1 MVTLKWG
8 AATHTGLVR
17 SENEDSYVVDEPVFA
32 VADGMGG
39 HLAGEVASQMAV
51 ATLRRRADDRSLPD
65 VDSIIDA
72 VRSANL
78 EINDAA
84 ASSADQRGMGT
95 TLTALAVVGSDGN
108 EQLALV
114 NVGDS
119 RAYVLRNDRFVQL
132 SVDHSYVQELIAS
145 GQLAAAEARFHPHR
159 NIVTRALGIDRS
171 VQIDAWTLT
180 LVTGDRFLLCSDGLV
195 DEVVDETI
203 ADLLR
208 SIDDPQQVADQL
220 VATANR
226 HGGRDNTTVVVVD
239 VVAGGSSPDTALD
252 VALEPHWADGEGE
265 VGQWSDQT
273 PTGEL
278 FAPPRVTDDVP
289 ISDITGP
296 LRRPAAETT
305 GSTAA
310 EKTGAAATTGPSA
323 AGSTAATGASAT
335 VTAAEPRTVV
345 AAAET
350 TVIRDT
356 PDVGAE
362 PATRRRRLT
371 VPMIIFVTAVLAVFV
386 VAFAVTAAYARS
398 GYFLGFDDDA
408 VVVFKGQ
415 PGGVLWFD
423 PTIEAIVPR
432 TRDEIPANGVDVIE
446 RHPTFDSLDAAVA
459 YVDRVAPTS
468 TTIDPATSTT
478 APTAASAPTT
488 TVTTGAGQGT
498 TGP

>member
-95 TLTALAVVGSDGN
+95 TLTALAVVGSDGS

-239 VVAGGSSPDTALD
+239 VVAGGSSPDTALGVD
-252 VALEPHWADGEGE
+252 LEPHWADGEAEVGRWSDETPTTGE
-265 VGQWSDQT
+265 VPGT
-273 PTGEL
+273 PTPTEVV
-278 FAPPRVTDDVP
+278 AV
-289 ISDITGP
+289 IDITGAM
-296 LRRPAAETT
+296 RRPARAD
-305 GSTAA
+305 GTAP
-310 EKTGAAATTGPSA
+310 GAAAGAVGATSATGEPPA
-323 AGSTAATGASAT
+323 AAAATT
-335 VTAAEPRTVV
+335 VTAAEPRTV
-345 AAAET
+345 ATAPPT
-350 TVIRDT
+350 TVIPDT
-356 PDVGAE
+356 SGLDAE
-362 PATRRRRLT
+362 PVARRRRLT

-386 VAFAVTAAYARS
+386 VAFTVTAAYARS
-398 GYFLGFDDDA
+398 GYFLGFDGDN

-498 TGP
+498 AGP

>member
-17 SENEDSYVVDEPVFA
+17 PENEDSYVVDEPVFA

-51 ATLRRRADDRSLPD
+51 ATLRRRADDRTLGH
-65 VDSIIDA
+65 VDAIIDA

-95 TLTALAVVGSDGN
+95 TLTALAVVGSDDA
-108 EQLALV
+108 EHLALV

-119 RAYVLRNDRFVQL
+119 RAYVMRNGRFVQL

-145 GQLAAAEARFHPHR
+145 GQLAADEARFHPHR
-159 NIVTRALGIDRS
+159 NIVTRALGIDRR
-171 VQIDAWTLT
+171 VEIDAWTLT
-180 LVTGDRFLLCSDGLV
+180 LVNGDRFLLCSDGLV

-226 HGGRDNTTVVVVD
+226 HGGRDNTTVIVVD

-265 VGQWSDQT
+265 VGRWSDET
-273 PTGEL
+273 PATGGLLEP
-278 FAPPRVTDDVP
+278 AATEEVPVSDV
-289 ISDITGP
+289 TGP
-296 LRRPAAETT
+296 LRRPAPA
-305 GSTAA
+305 TA
-310 EKTGAAATTGPSA
+310 
-323 AGSTAATGASAT
+323 TAATVSAT
-335 VTAAEPRTVV
+335 VTADEPRTV
-345 AAAET
+345 ATA
-350 TVIRDT
+350 
-356 PDVGAE
+356 AE
-362 PATRRRRLT
+362 PAVIPDTSGVGMEPAARRFRLT
-371 VPMIIFVTAVLAVFV
+371 VPMIIFVTAVVAVFV

-398 GYFLGFDDDA
+398 GYFLGFQGDD

-423 PTIEAIVPR
+423 PTIEAIVPL
-432 TRDEIPANGVDVIE
+432 TREDIPARGIDFIE
-446 RHPTFDSLDAAVA
+446 QNPTFDSIDAAVA

-468 TTIDPATSTT
+468 TTIDPTTSTT
-478 APTAASAPTT
+478 AATSATPAPTT
-488 TVTTGAGQGT
+488 TLTAGAGQGT